1 MIKNKKTQLIATT
14 VMLALLIFSGC
25 ERDITGLPLAP
36 YPDDPD
42 VFIDAFGPGINYQAF
57 ENSYYEAIAIDHD
70 VVYEGIS
77 SMSFEVPAENDPRG
91 WFAGGA
97 LVNPIGRDLSE
108 YDALTFWVKA
118 SMPADL
124 GTVGFGNDNTGNSR
138 YTVEMSNIRI
148 NTIWKKIIIPIPLA
162 SKLTREGGMFHISAG
177 HSDGDGFMIWLDDI
191 KFEHLGTIAQP
202 RANIPTRTITA
213 EVGDS
218 LTSFSGASVIMNVAG
233 EDVSVSMSSNYLT
246 FESSN
251 DTVVAVDSLG
261 IIRLLGAGTA
271 TLSAK
276 LGAVDATG
284 TITIISTPPPPEPE
298 TPAPTPTDAEN
309 DVISLFSDEY
319 STDIPIDT
327 WSAEWDVAD
336 VEDYIIGS
344 DTLKKY
350 FNLVYGGILFETNTV
365 DASEMTHIHLDVWT
379 PNTLS
384 FSTLFKIK
392 LVDFGA
398 NGVYDGG
405 DDSEHELTFSSFTN
419 PALVSQGW
427 ISFDIPLS
435 NFTGLGGTSHLAQL
449 VISGGLDIVYVDN
462 IYFHK

>member
-1 MIKNKKTQLIATT
+1 MIKKNTTILIISFI
-14 VMLALLIFSGC
+14 MLTLLLFSGC
-25 ERDITGLPLAP
+25 ERDLTGLELAP
-36 YPDDPD
+36 YPDDPE
-42 VFIDAFGPGINYQAF
+42 VFIDGFGPGINYQAF
-57 ENSYYEAIAIDHD
+57 ANSYYEAIAIDHD
-70 VVYEGIS
+70 VVYEGTS
-77 SMSFEVPAENDPRG
+77 SMSFEVPAQDDPRG

-124 GTVGFGNDNTGNSR
+124 GTVGFGNDNTGNSK

-148 NTIWKKIIIPIPLA
+148 NTIWKQVIIPIPLA
-162 SKLTREGGMFHISAG
+162 SKLTKEGGMFHVAAA
-177 HSDGDGFMIWLDDI
+177 HADGDGYMIWFDDI
-191 KFEHLGTIAQP
+191 QFERLGTIAQP
-202 RANIPTRTITA
+202 RASIPSRTVTG

-233 EDVSVSMSSNYLT
+233 EDVTVSMTSNYLT

-251 DTVVAVDSLG
+251 DTIVSVDSLG
-261 IIRLLGAGTA
+261 VIRLIAAGTA

-276 LGAVDATG
+276 LGETDASG
-284 TITIISTPPPPEPE
+284 TITIVSTPPPPEPE
-298 TPAPTPTDAEN
+298 TSAPSPTYAEE

-319 STDIPIDT
+319 STDINVDT
-327 WSAEWDVAD
+327 WSADWDVAD
-336 VEDYIIGS
+336 VEDFTIGS

-350 FNLVYGGILFETNTV
+350 FNLVYAGINFETTTV
-365 DASEMTHIHLDVWT
+365 DASEMTHVHLDIWT

-384 FSTLFKIK
+384 YSSLFKIK

-398 NGVYDGG
+398 NGVYGDG
-405 DDSEHELTFSSFTN
+405 DDSEHELTYSSFTT
-419 PALVSQGW
+419 PALASQSW

-435 NFTGLGGTSHLAQL
+435 SFTNLTGKSNIAQL
-449 VISGGLDIVYVDN
+449 VISGGLDIVYIDN
-462 IYFHK
+462 FYFHK